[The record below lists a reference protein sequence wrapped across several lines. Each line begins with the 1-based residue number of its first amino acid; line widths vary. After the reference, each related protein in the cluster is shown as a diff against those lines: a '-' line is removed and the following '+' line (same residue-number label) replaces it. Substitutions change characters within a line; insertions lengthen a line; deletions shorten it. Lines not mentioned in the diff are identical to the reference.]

1 MSKTKNSRYH
11 IVSNLEEHMTRYFLS
26 EKLQRFEKGEK
37 YIWADLYE
45 ELGKY
50 CGITP
55 STVSQMRLK
64 GLSPSYIVGIKM
76 SEFLGV
82 SPTDIWSIVDE
93 NGVSDKTTVKCA
105 QDDCERVAGTRG
117 YCMKHVPSIYREMK
131 K

>member
-26 EKLQRFEKGEK
+26 EKVVRFEKGEK

-45 ELGKY
+45 ELSKH

-55 STVSQMRLK
+55 STVSQMRLR
-64 GLSPSYIVGIKM
+64 GLFPSYIVAIKM

-82 SPTDIWSIVDE
+82 SPTDIWRVVDNSE
-93 NGVSDKTTVKCA
+93 AFDETTVKCA

-117 YCMKHVPSIYREMK
+117 YCMKHIPSIYKETEK
-131 K
+131 